1 MAYTEAQLKEAARK
15 AYAAGDMAAAKRLI
29 DAARKAASAVPVDQ
43 GQAMRDR
50 IAAAKAGTLQMQ
62 PGSAEAAAAANE
74 QATAMMQPERTIGQT
89 IYENVI
95 GSGAVDTPG
104 ERLGELIRGAGAGFQ
119 RGSAQLA
126 GLPGTIGD
134 LLNTGAVRAT
144 NALLGTEL
152 QTTQEATGAPGL
164 LSGQSIQDALAAATG
179 GASEFRAP
187 GVAGDYAATIGE
199 FLPGALGGPSTML
212 RYALAPA
219 VASETAGQATEG
231 SVFEPAARIAGAFFA
246 PLALAGANKTVNT
259 FFKRASDRPSLDTL
273 RDAKNAAYSA
283 VDASGLK
290 APLTA
295 ADDLFTR
302 SQAAA
307 AAANYV
313 PDVDKQTMAALE
325 MMKNQIGKELTIG
338 ELDKLRQG
346 LFNRLK
352 SAPNEVAI
360 RDMID
365 IVDDT
370 IQSLPGGGDLMATAR
385 IANTRYKKAELF
397 ENAFKKAEDQAAST
411 GSGGNVLNKFRQAVT
426 SIINNPKQNRFF
438 TREELDFMT
447 KFVRGDL
454 PENTLRLIGKLSPS
468 GNGLMMALNVGAIA
482 TNPLM
487 AVITAGAQAAKSSA
501 DIMAMGG
508 ADAIQ
513 TMAATGRVPVAQPST
528 LPQMSRILPGLL
540 AQ

>member
-1 MAYTEAQLKEAARK
+1 M
-15 AYAAGDMAAAKRLI
+15 
-29 DAARKAASAVPVDQ
+29 
-43 GQAMRDR
+43 
-50 IAAAKAGTLQMQ
+50 
-62 PGSAEAAAAANE
+62 
-74 QATAMMQPERTIGQT
+74 
-89 IYENVI
+89 
-95 GSGAVDTPG
+95 
-104 ERLGELIRGAGAGFQ
+104 
-119 RGSAQLA
+119 
-126 GLPGTIGD
+126 
-134 LLNTGAVRAT
+134 
-144 NALLGTEL
+144 
-152 QTTQEATGAPGL
+152 
-164 LSGQSIQDALAAATG
+164 
-179 GASEFRAP
+179 
-187 GVAGDYAATIGE
+187 
-199 FLPGALGGPSTML
+199 
-212 RYALAPA
+212 
-219 VASETAGQATEG
+219 
-231 SVFEPAARIAGAFFA
+231 
-246 PLALAGANKTVNT
+246 
-259 FFKRASDRPSLDTL
+259 
-273 RDAKNAAYSA
+273 
-283 VDASGLK
+283 
-290 APLTA
+290 
-295 ADDLFTR
+295 FTR

-307 AAANYV
+307 ASANYV

-397 ENAFKKAEDQAAST
+397 ENAFKKAEDQVAST
-411 GSGGNVLNKFRQAVT
+411 GSGGNILNKFRQAVT

-438 TREELDFMT
+438 TKEELDFMT

-487 AVITAGAQAAKSSA
+487 AVITAGSQAAKSSA
-501 DIMAMGG
+501 DLMAMGG
-508 ADAIQ
+508 AEAIQ

>member
-1 MAYTEAQLKEAARK
+1 MIEVELPDGRVLEFPENTGR
-15 AYAAGDMAAAKRLI
+15 DVMKRAINGLM
-29 DAARKAASAVPVDQ
+29 
-43 GQAMRDR
+43 MRDR
-50 IAAAKAGTLQMQ
+50 IAAAKAGTLEMQ
-62 PGSAEAAAAANE
+62 PGSEARAADANAAAVA
-74 QATAMMQPERTIGQT
+74 QMQPERSIGQE
-89 IYENVI
+89 IYENFI

-104 ERLGELIRGAGAGFQ
+104 ERFGELVGGLGAGIS

-126 GLPGTIGD
+126 GIPGTIGD
-134 LLNTGAVRAT
+134 LMNTGAVGLT
-144 NALLGTEL
+144 NTLLGTDL
-152 QTTQEATGAPGL
+152 KTTQEATGAPGL
-164 LSGQSIQDALAAATG
+164 LSGQNIQDALASATG
-179 GASEFRAP
+179 GASEYRAP
-187 GVAGDYAATIGE
+187 GTAGAYAATIGE
-199 FLPGALGGPSTML
+199 FLPGAMGGGLGT
-212 RYALAPA
+212 ALKFGVIPG
-219 VASETAGQATEG
+219 VASEAAGQATEG
-231 SVFEPAARIAGAFFA
+231 TAVEPYARMAGAFFA
-246 PLALAGANKTVNT
+246 PLAAAGANKTINA

-290 APLTA
+290 APLTT
-295 ADDLFTR
+295 ADDMFTR

-325 MMKNQIGKELTIG
+325 MMQNQIGKELTIG

-346 LFNRLK
+346 LSRRYK
-352 SAPNEVAI
+352 AAPNEVAI
-360 RDMID
+360 LDMID
-365 IVDDT
+365 TVDDA
-370 IQSLPGGGDLMATAR
+370 IRSLPGGGDLMDAAR
-385 IANTRYKKAELF
+385 IANGRYKKAELF
-397 ENAFKKAEDQAAST
+397 ENAFKKAEDQVAST

-438 TREELDFMT
+438 STEELDFMT

-487 AVITAGAQAAKSSA
+487 AIVTAGSQAAKTSA
-501 DIMAMGG
+501 DMMAKGG

-513 TMAATGRVPVAQPST
+513 TMVATGRVPVAKPSSI
-528 LPQMSRILPGLL
+528 PQMSRLLPGLL
-540 AQ
+540 AN

>member
-1 MAYTEAQLKEAARK
+1 
-15 AYAAGDMAAAKRLI
+15 
-29 DAARKAASAVPVDQ
+29 
-43 GQAMRDR
+43 
-50 IAAAKAGTLQMQ
+50 
-62 PGSAEAAAAANE
+62 
-74 QATAMMQPERTIGQT
+74 
-89 IYENVI
+89 
-95 GSGAVDTPG
+95 
-104 ERLGELIRGAGAGFQ
+104 LIRGGGTGFM

-144 NALLGTEL
+144 NALLGTDL
-152 QTTQEATGAPGL
+152 KTTQEATGAPGL

-179 GASEFRAP
+179 GESEFRAP

-199 FLPGALGGPSTML
+199 FLPGALGGPSAML
-212 RYALAPA
+212 RYG
-219 VASETAGQATEG
+219 VASGVTSEAAGQATEG
-231 SVFEPAARIAGAFFA
+231 TVFEPYARIAGAFFA
-246 PLALAGANKTVNT
+246 PLALSGANKTVNA

-295 ADDLFTR
+295 ADDMFTR

-307 AAANYV
+307 ASANYV

-397 ENAFKKAEDQAAST
+397 ENAFKKAEDQVAST

-438 TREELDFMT
+438 TKEELDFMT

-487 AVITAGAQAAKSSA
+487 AVLTAGSQAAKSSA
-501 DIMAMGG
+501 DIMARGG
-508 ADAIQ
+508 AEAIQ